1 MADEYNQRDED
12 IVIEC
17 VEIISINILN
27 DVYDFK
33 IFEFEGLY
41 ASSIFFEQ
49 HDNSMFINI
58 KIVAKNIFV
67 LKKYIDLM
75 STLKEIE

>member
-1 MADEYNQRDED
+1 MMFM
-12 IVIEC
+12 
-17 VEIISINILN
+17 IL
-27 DVYDFK
+27 K
-33 IFEFEGLY
+33 FEGLY

-49 HDNSMFINI
+49 HDSSMFINI